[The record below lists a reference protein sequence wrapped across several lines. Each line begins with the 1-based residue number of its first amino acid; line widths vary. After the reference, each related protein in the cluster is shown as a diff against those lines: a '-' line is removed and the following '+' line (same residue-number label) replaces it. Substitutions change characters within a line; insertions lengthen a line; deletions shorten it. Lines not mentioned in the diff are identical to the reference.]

1 MEFLNCYRKCS
12 KAYKLPDNKGAT
24 NRNYSYDA
32 VFNRKVLD
40 VDEKLRAALDGAA
53 SAGFT
58 IYRYCSDDATVH
70 KEPISN
76 TVHDSIT
83 IDEYK

>member
-58 IYRYCSDDATVH
+58 IGSDDATVH

-76 TVHDSIT
+76 I
-83 IDEYK
+83 YAK